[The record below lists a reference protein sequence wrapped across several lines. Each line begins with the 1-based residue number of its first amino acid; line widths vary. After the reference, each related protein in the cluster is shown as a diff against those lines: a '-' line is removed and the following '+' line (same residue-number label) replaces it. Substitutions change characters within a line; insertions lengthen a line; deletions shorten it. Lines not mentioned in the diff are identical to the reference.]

1 MEIWTNSPQLEK
13 GQRSV
18 AAIGIFDGVHKGHTR
33 ILKTVVE
40 RARRAG
46 VKAVAI
52 TFDPHP
58 SQLHNP
64 ENPTLLIQPLPDR
77 LDAMAALGLDATWV
91 VPYTWDLANQSPQ
104 WFIDHYFVAGLRVKE
119 LVVGEDMQ
127 FGRGNRGDIETLR
140 EAGRTQDFQVIEV
153 ADITDQ
159 DSRRYSSTRVRACL
173 AKGDVEGA
181 ARILGRSYRLRGI
194 VERGFRRGRQLGF
207 PTANLGK
214 TAGLAIPAD
223 GVYAGRLIRSVP
235 GTNAVEHLPAAIS
248 VGTNPQFSGDKVTV
262 EAHVLGRAD
271 LDLYDEPVAIDF
283 LAHLRDMVK
292 LESVEKLQSQMD
304 EDLRAC
310 SEILGV
316 PPAGRVNPE
325 EVTAL

>member
-1 MEIWTNSPQLEK
+1 MEIWTSDPQLEK

-46 VKAVAI
+46 LKAVAI
-52 TFDPHP
+52 TFNPHP
-58 SQLHNP
+58 SRLHHP

-91 VPYTWDLANQSPQ
+91 VPYTWELANQSPQ
-104 WFIDHYFVAGLRVKE
+104 WFIDHYFVAGLHVKE
-119 LVVGEDMQ
+119 LVVGEDVQ
-127 FGRGNRGDIETLR
+127 FGRGNQGNIETLR
-140 EAGRTQDFQVIEV
+140 EAGRVQDFQVIEV

-159 DSRRYSSTRVRACL
+159 DALRYSSTRVRSCL
-173 AKGDVEGA
+173 ASGDVQGA
-181 ARILGRSYRLRGI
+181 SRILGRSYRLRGI

-207 PTANLGK
+207 PTANLGG
-214 TAGLAIPAD
+214 TEGLAIPAD
-223 GVYAGRLIRSVP
+223 GVYAGHLVRSVP
-235 GTNAVEHLPAAIS
+235 GTTAVEHLPAAIS
-248 VGTNPQFSGDKVTV
+248 VGTNPQFAGKKTTV

-271 LDLYDEPVAIDF
+271 LNLYDEPVAIDF
-283 LAHLRDMVK
+283 LARLRPMLK
-292 LESVEKLQSQMD
+292 LESVEKLQAQMD

>member
-1 MEIWTNSPQLEK
+1 MEIWTSDPQLEK

-46 VKAVAI
+46 LKAVAI
-52 TFDPHP
+52 TFNPHP
-58 SQLHNP
+58 SRLHHP

-91 VPYTWDLANQSPQ
+91 VPYTWELANQSPQ
-104 WFIDHYFVAGLRVKE
+104 WFIDHYFVAGLHVKE
-119 LVVGEDMQ
+119 LVVGEDVQ
-127 FGRGNRGDIETLR
+127 FGRGNQGNIETLR
-140 EAGRTQDFQVIEV
+140 EAGRVQDFQVIEV

-159 DSRRYSSTRVRACL
+159 DALRYSSTRVRSCL
-173 AKGDVEGA
+173 ASGDVQGA
-181 ARILGRSYRLRGI
+181 SRILGRSYRLRGI

-207 PTANLGK
+207 PTANLGG
-214 TAGLAIPAD
+214 TEGLAIPAD
-223 GVYAGRLIRSVP
+223 GVYAGHLVRSVP
-235 GTNAVEHLPAAIS
+235 GTTAVEHLPAAIS
-248 VGTNPQFSGDKVTV
+248 VGTNPQFAGKKTTV

-271 LDLYDEPVAIDF
+271 LNLYDEPVAIDF
-283 LAHLRDMVK
+283 LARLRPMLK
-292 LESVEKLQSQMD
+292 LESVEKLQAQMD

-325 EVTAL
+325 EVTAF

>member
-1 MEIWTNSPQLEK
+1 MEIWTSAPQLEK
-13 GQRSV
+13 DQRTV
-18 AAIGIFDGVHKGHTR
+18 ATIGIFDGVHKGHTR

-46 VKAVAI
+46 LKAVAI
-52 TFDPHP
+52 TFSPHP
-58 SQLHNP
+58 SQLHHP
-64 ENPTLLIQPLPDR
+64 ENPTHLIQPLPDR

-91 VPYTWDLANQSPQ
+91 VPYTWELANQSPQ
-104 WFIDHYFVAGLRVKE
+104 WFIDRYFIQGLHLKE
-119 LVVGEDMQ
+119 LVVGQDVR

-140 EAGRTQDFQVIEV
+140 QAGLIQDFQVIEV

-159 DSRRYSSTRVRACL
+159 DARRYSSTRVRACL
-173 AKGDVEGA
+173 ASGDVQGA
-181 ARILGRSYRLRGI
+181 ARILGRNFRLRGV
-194 VERGFRRGRQLGF
+194 VERGFRRGRLLGF
-207 PTANLGK
+207 PTANLGG
-214 TAGLAIPAD
+214 TEGLAIPAD
-223 GVYAGRLIRSVP
+223 GVYAGHLVRSVP

-248 VGTNPQFSGDKVTV
+248 VGTNPQFAGTKTTV

-271 LDLYDEPVAIDF
+271 LDLYDEPIAIDF
-283 LAHLRDMVK
+283 IARLREMLK
-292 LESVEKLQSQMD
+292 LESVEKLQAQMD

-316 PPAGRVNPE
+316 PPAGRVDPD

>member
-1 MEIWTNSPQLEK
+1 MEIWTNAPKLEK
-13 GQRSV
+13 DERSV
-18 AAIGIFDGVHKGHTR
+18 AAIGIFDGVHRGHTR

-46 VKAVAI
+46 DKAVAI
-52 TFDPHP
+52 TFSPHP

-91 VPYTWDLANQSPQ
+91 VPYTWDLANQTPQ
-104 WFIDHYFVAGLRVKE
+104 SFIDHYFVAGLHVRE
-119 LVVGEDMQ
+119 LVVGEDVQ
-127 FGRGNRGDIETLR
+127 FGKGNRGDIETLR
-140 EAGRTQDFQVIEV
+140 EAGRTRDFQVIEI
-153 ADITDQ
+153 ADITD
-159 DSRRYSSTRVRACL
+159 DEARRYSSTRVRECL
-173 AKGDVEGA
+173 AKGDVQGA
-181 ARILGRSYRLRGI
+181 ARILGRCYRLRGI

-207 PTANLGK
+207 PTANLGG
-214 TAGLAIPAD
+214 TEGLAIPAD
-223 GVYAGRLIRSVP
+223 GVYAGHLVRSVP
-235 GTNAVEHLPAAIS
+235 GTSAVEHLPAAIS
-248 VGTNPQFSGDKVTV
+248 VGTNPQFAGEKTTV

-271 LDLYDEPVAIDF
+271 LNLYDEPVAIDF
-283 LAHLRDMVK
+283 QARLRPMLK